1 MPFTYQLH
9 EEAYHEFIE
18 AYEWYEIREPG
29 LGKRFMGAV
38 ENCLNKISLNP
49 ELHTKVY
56 RNFRQAEVPYFPFTV
71 VYEFYPKRAFIH
83 IAAIHHT
90 KRNPKGKFRR

>member
-29 LGKRFMGAV
+29 LGKRFIGAV
-38 ENCLNKISLNP
+38 ENCLNK
-49 ELHTKVY
+49 
-56 RNFRQAEVPYFPFTV
+56 
-71 VYEFYPKRAFIH
+71 
-83 IAAIHHT
+83 
-90 KRNPKGKFRR
+90 